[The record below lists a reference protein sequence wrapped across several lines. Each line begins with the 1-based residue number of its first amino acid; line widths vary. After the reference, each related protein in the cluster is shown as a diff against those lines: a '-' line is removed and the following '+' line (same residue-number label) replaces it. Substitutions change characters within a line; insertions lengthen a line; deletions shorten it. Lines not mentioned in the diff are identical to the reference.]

1 MENKKVYVLKINNNG
16 NENIINVSID
26 QEQIMAAMRGILAQ
40 NSNLQI
46 NDIWVEEY
54 FYKKTLKI
62 LDYKE

>member
-1 MENKKVYVLKINNNG
+1 MENKKMYVLKINNNG

-26 QEQIMAAMRGILAQ
+26 QEQAMAAMREILAQ
-40 NSNLQI
+40 NPNLQI